1 MMYLSRIRFT
11 PEGIRAQC
19 RSGVVAN
26 PFREHQMIWNLFEN
40 TPDQRRDFLYR
51 REDQPGKPPFY
62 YLLSARRPEARN
74 DLLMVETKVFEPSL
88 EAGDRLRFEL
98 RANAVITRKAGDNS
112 KRRIR
117 RDIIEARVDQYKVR
131 YPEPADRPPSS
142 VIHQEAAEEWMQ
154 RQGEQHGF
162 EVSELLVAHH
172 RYHKVRKP
180 GDDNLRQFTSIDV
193 FGSLTVTDAERF
205 AEQLM
210 KGFGRAKAF
219 GCGLMLVR
227 RA

>member
-19 RSGVVAN
+19 RKGVVAN
-26 PFREHQMIWNLFEN
+26 PFREHQMIWDLFDN
-40 TPDQRRDFLYR
+40 PPDQTRDFLYR
-51 REDQPGKPPFY
+51 REDRPGKPPFY
-62 YLLSARRPEARN
+62 YLLSARQPKAGN
-74 DLLMVETKVFEPSL
+74 SYLTVETKSFEPHL
-88 EAGDRLRFEL
+88 QAGDQLRFEL

-112 KRRIR
+112 KRRLR
-117 RDIIEARVDQYKVR
+117 RDIIEAKVDEYKAR
-131 YPEPADRPPSS
+131 CPDPADRPPPS

-162 EVSELLVAHH
+162 EVSELLVANHSH
-172 RYHKVRKP
+172 HKVRKP

-193 FGSLTVTDAERF
+193 FGTLTVTDTDRF
-205 AEQLM
+205 MEQMM
-210 KGFGRAKAF
+210 KGMGRAKAF